1 MKKNRII
8 SLLGTALVLILGACQ
23 PIDDREVLES
33 TVSIDDIVLTS
44 SQATEGGNLI
54 ELNMETPGITGYWD
68 YNLGKALTN
77 KFEFIYPIPGNN
89 TFTYVGTLGSEF
101 FTKTIEVQVDVL
113 DHELNQDWYDLVGED
128 TEAGKTWVFNGG
140 PEPDGG
146 LWWYMAANDDSSQWE
161 GAWWNAAGEC
171 CPPVDAAGR
180 MTFDL
185 DGAANF
191 TYYAGPDAA
200 PQAARFVLDPAKQTL
215 QIDGANILGAE
226 EPRGNPAGLY
236 TIISLTEDELILY
249 VPNNAGGTGWVW
261 VFKPEE

>member
-8 SLLGTALVLILGACQ
+8 SLLGTALVLVLGACQ

-33 TVSIDDIVLTS
+33 RLSIDDIKLTS

-54 ELNMETPGITGYWD
+54 ELSMETPGVTGYWD

-77 KFEFIYPIPGNN
+77 KFEFIYPIPGKN

-113 DHELNQDWYDLVGED
+113 DHELNQDWYDLVGTD

-140 PEPDGG
+140 PEPDGKM
-146 LWWYMAANDDSSQWE
+146 WWYMAPGNDPSQWE
-161 GAWWNAAGEC
+161 TAWWNAGGDC
-171 CPPVDAAGR
+171 CPPADAAGR

-191 TYYAGPDAA
+191 TYYAQPDATPEVA
-200 PQAARFVLDPAKQTL
+200 SFVLDPAKQTL
-215 QIDGANILGAE
+215 KIEGGNILGGAE
-226 EPRGNPAGLY
+226 QGNPDGLY
-236 TIISLTEDELILY
+236 TIVSLTEDELILY